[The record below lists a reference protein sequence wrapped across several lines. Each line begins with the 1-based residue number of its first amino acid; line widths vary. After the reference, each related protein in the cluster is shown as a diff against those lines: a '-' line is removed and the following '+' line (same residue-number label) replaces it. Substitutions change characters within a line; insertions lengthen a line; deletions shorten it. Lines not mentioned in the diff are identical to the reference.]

1 VEQMASKMPNGDKWE
16 LIDNDS
22 NSQHYGK
29 KFKFDFSY
37 IESDSIKNVVKAY
50 TWRNYKENNVTL
62 NSLYRYINS
71 YSTKVIDFL
80 NKQQIT
86 TLKELTNNDVD
97 MLVSYLNTL
106 ISPKGKGYSINSK
119 KIVIDSLKNIIR
131 WGQLYM
137 PNEVPKTEIFLGN
150 EYIGVNKKLKID
162 FIPDEVLEK
171 INKALVNE
179 ENPYIKY
186 GIIILQSTGMRIGDM
201 LKLTTDS
208 VKPHLISGH
217 TLTWYD
223 HKNRKERQP
232 MPIPNECAI
241 AVEKLIEHTKELK
254 EVADDSIK
262 DYLFI
267 HKVTNGS
274 TVGEISNI
282 VPFRYKVWL
291 NGDGNIVDGKLR
303 GKGFVQKHNIRD
315 TNGEYYNLT
324 AHQFRRTLATDMLSK
339 GTDLKAIQE
348 VLGHSSAMTT
358 KQHYADVKDKERAE
372 VFKNIGIIGNINKVD
387 ETVITDKNDLIWFN
401 ENKDNG
407 ARMEDG
413 YCTKPCTDGKICD
426 RLLKRKKCY
435 TCGRYITTPEYLQDH
450 KNHLA
455 ELEKQL
461 EGNIYGDHYAEHF
474 LPTIEILKEIVK
486 RLEEIQN
493 GNN

>member
-1 VEQMASKMPNGDKWE
+1 MASKIPNGDKWE

-22 NSQHYGK
+22 NSQHCGR

-37 IESDSIKNVVKAY
+37 IESESIKNVVKAY

-62 NSLYRYINS
+62 SSLYRYINAHFA
-71 YSTKVIDFL
+71 KVIDFL
-80 NKQQIT
+80 NQQQIT

-131 WGQLYM
+131 WGQLYI
-137 PNEVPKTEIFLGN
+137 PNEVPKVGIFTGN
-150 EYIGVNKKLKID
+150 EYTGVNRKLKID

-171 INKALVNE
+171 INKSLKNE
-179 ENPYIKY
+179 ENPYVRY

-208 VKPHLISGH
+208 VKPHLISGY

-241 AVEKLIEHTKELK
+241 AVEKLIEYTKELR
-254 EVADDSIK
+254 EQADDSIK

-267 HKVTNGS
+267 DRYKSGHLKNKVKL
-274 TVGEISNI
+274 ISNRI
-282 VPFRYKVWL
+282 ATYNEWL
-291 NGDGNIVDGKLR
+291 NDFIKNND
-303 GKGFVQKHNIRD
+303 IRD

-348 VLGHSSAMTT
+348 VLGHSSPITT
-358 KQHYADVKDKERAE
+358 KQSYAGVKDKERGE

-387 ETVITDKNDLIWFN
+387 ETVITDKKDLIWFK
-401 ENKDNG
+401 ENKDKG

-413 YCTKPCTDGKICD
+413 YCTKPCSDGKICN
-426 RLLKRKKCY
+426 RLLKRQKCY
-435 TCGRYITTPEYLQDH
+435 TCSRYITTPEYLQAH

-474 LPTIEILKEIVK
+474 IPTIEILKEIVK
-486 RLEEIQN
+486 RLEQIQD

>member
-1 VEQMASKMPNGDKWE
+1 MASNMPNGDKWE

-37 IESDSIKNVVKAY
+37 IESDSIKDVVKTY
-50 TWRNYKENNVTL
+50 IWRNYKEVNNVLSKLYSDVTRFNLFNNFAISNNITSFKTMKNKEIDMFISYLKTTL
-62 NSLYRYINS
+62 N
-71 YSTKVIDFL
+71 TK
-80 NKQQIT
+80 
-86 TLKELTNNDVD
+86 TN
-97 MLVSYLNTL
+97 
-106 ISPKGKGYSINSK
+106 KGYSYEYQK
-119 KIVIDSLKNIIR
+119 KCLDSLKAIIR

-137 PNEVPKTEIFLGN
+137 PNEVPKTEIFTGN
-150 EYIGVNKKLKID
+150 EYIGVNRKLKID
-162 FIPDEVLEK
+162 FIPDEVLEQ
-171 INKALVNE
+171 INNALVNE
-179 ENPYIKY
+179 ENPYVRY

-201 LKLTTDS
+201 FKLTTDS
-208 VKPHLISGH
+208 VKPHLISGY

-241 AVEKLIEHTKELK
+241 AVRKLIETTKELR
-254 EVADDSIK
+254 EQADDSIK

-267 HKVTNGS
+267 HKPTNGK
-274 TVGEISNI
+274 GANI
-282 VPFRYKVWL
+282 LKVIPQTTYQKWL
-291 NGDGNIVDGKLR
+291 
-303 GKGFVQKHNIRD
+303 KGFIKNNDIRN
-315 TNGEYYNLT
+315 THGELYNLKS
-324 AHQFRRTLATDMLSK
+324 HQFRRTLATDMLSK

-358 KQHYADVKDKERAE
+358 KQHYADIKDKERSE
-372 VFKNIGIIGNINKVD
+372 LFKNIGIIGNINKVD
-387 ETVITDKNDLIWFN
+387 ETVIENENDLIWFK
-401 ENKDNG
+401 ENKDKG

-413 YCTKPCTDGKICD
+413 YCTKPCSDGKICD
-426 RLLKRKKCY
+426 RLLKRQKCY
-435 TCGRYITTPEYLQDH
+435 TCSRYITTPEYLQAH

-474 LPTIEILKEIVK
+474 LPTIKILKEIIK
-486 RLEEIQN
+486 RLEEIQD

>member
-1 VEQMASKMPNGDKWE
+1 MTSKMPNGDKWE

-22 NSQHYGK
+22 NSQNYGK

-37 IESDSIKNVVKAY
+37 VESDSIKNLVKAY
-50 TWRNYKENNVTL
+50 IWRNYKEVNNVL
-62 NSLYRYINS
+62 SKLYDDICKFKVFNKFAINNN
-71 YSTKVIDFL
+71 IEFL
-80 NKQQIT
+80 KHI
-86 TLKELTNNDVD
+86 TNNDID
-97 MLVSYLNTL
+97 LFISYLKTM
-106 ISPKGKGYSINSK
+106 ISYKTK
-119 KIVIDSLKNIIR
+119 KPLSYQSQKVYLDTLKNIIR

-137 PNEVPKTEIFLGN
+137 PNEVPKTEIFTGN
-150 EYIGVNKKLKID
+150 EYVGVNRNLKID
-162 FIPDEVLEK
+162 FIPDEILEK

-179 ENPYIKY
+179 ENPYVKY

-201 LKLTTDS
+201 LKLTTNS
-208 VKPHLISGH
+208 IKPHLISGY

-241 AVEKLIEHTKELK
+241 TVEKLIEYTKELR
-254 EVADDSIK
+254 EQADDSIK

-267 HKVTNGS
+267 YNSKNSIEVIIQRT
-274 TVGEISNI
+274 
-282 VPFRYKVWL
+282 YQYWL
-291 NGDGNIVDGKLR
+291 QY
-303 GKGFVQKHNIRD
+303 FIRD
-315 TNGEYYNLT
+315 NDIRNTDGALYNLKS
-324 AHQFRRTLATDMLSK
+324 HQFRRTLATDMLSK

-348 VLGHSSAMTT
+348 VLGHSSPMTT
-358 KQHYADVKDKERAE
+358 KQSYADVKDKERAE

-387 ETVITDKNDLIWFN
+387 ETVITDKKDLIWFK
-401 ENKDNG
+401 ENKDKG

-426 RLLKRKKCY
+426 RLLKRQKCY
-435 TCGRYITTPEYLQDH
+435 TCSRYITTPEYLQAH

-461 EGNIYGDHYAEHF
+461 DGNIYGDHYAEHF

-486 RLEEIQN
+486 RLEELQD

>member
-1 VEQMASKMPNGDKWE
+1 MASKMPNGDKWE

-22 NSQHYGK
+22 NSQYYGR

-37 IESDSIKNVVKAY
+37 IESDSIKNVVKGY
-50 TWRNYKENNVTL
+50 VWRNYKEGNNVI
-62 NSLYRYINS
+62 SKLYRDIS
-71 YSTKVIDFL
+71 RFKAF
-80 NKQQIT
+80 NKFT
-86 TLKELTNNDVD
+86 TTNGIKSFKEITNNGVD
-97 MLVSYLNTL
+97 LFVSYLRTT
-106 ISPKGKGYSINSK
+106 ISETTNKPLSYESQKVYLDT
-119 KIVIDSLKNIIR
+119 VKNIIR

-137 PNEVPKTEIFLGN
+137 PNEVPKTEIFTGN
-150 EYIGVNKKLKID
+150 EYVGFNRKLKID
-162 FIPDEVLEK
+162 FIPDEVLEQ
-171 INKALVNE
+171 INNALKNE

-186 GIIILQSTGMRIGDM
+186 GIIVLQSTGMRIGDM

-208 VKPHLISGH
+208 VKPHLISGY

-241 AVEKLIEHTKELK
+241 AVEKLIEHTKELRK
-254 EVADDSIK
+254 QADDSIK

-267 HKVTNGS
+267 HRVSNGKNA
-274 TVGEISNI
+274 GEIMLLNNVRI
-282 VPFRYKVWL
+282 NDWL
-291 NGDGNIVDGKLR
+291 NVFIKNND
-303 GKGFVQKHNIRD
+303 IRN
-315 TNGEYYNLT
+315 TNGELYNLKS
-324 AHQFRRTLATDMLSK
+324 HQFRRTLATDMLSK

-348 VLGHSSAMTT
+348 VLGHSSPMTT
-358 KQHYADVKDKERAE
+358 KQHYADIKDKERSE
-372 VFKNIGIIGNINKVD
+372 LFKNIGIIGNINKVD
-387 ETVITDKNDLIWFN
+387 ETVIENENDLIWFK
-401 ENKDNG
+401 ENKDKG

-413 YCTKPCTDGKICD
+413 YCTKPCSDGKICD
-426 RLLKRKKCY
+426 RLLKRQKCY
-435 TCGRYITTPEYLQDH
+435 TCSRYITTPEYLQVH

-486 RLEEIQN
+486 RLEEIQD

>member
-1 VEQMASKMPNGDKWE
+1 MASKMPNGDKWE

-22 NSQHYGK
+22 NSQYYGN

-50 TWRNYKENNVTL
+50 VWRNYKEGNKVLAKLYYDITRFRAFNDFATTYKIS
-62 NSLYRYINS
+62 SLKS
-71 YSTKVIDFL
+71 
-80 NKQQIT
+80 
-86 TLKELTNNDVD
+86 LTNNDVE
-97 MLVSYLNTL
+97 MFISYLKTSISERTKNPLSYQSQKVYLDTL
-106 ISPKGKGYSINSK
+106 KS
-119 KIVIDSLKNIIR
+119 IIR

-137 PNEVPKTEIFLGN
+137 PNEVPKTEIFTGN
-150 EYIGVNKKLKID
+150 EYMGINRKLKID
-162 FIPDEVLEK
+162 FIPDEVLVQ
-171 INKALVNE
+171 INKALINE

-201 LKLTTDS
+201 LKLTNDS
-208 VKPHLISGH
+208 VKPHLISGY

-241 AVEKLIEHTKELK
+241 AVEKLIEHTKDLREQ
-254 EVADDSIK
+254 ADGRIK
-262 DYLFI
+262 NYLFI
-267 HKVTNGS
+267 HRVSSGS
-274 TVGEISNI
+274 NVGGISNI
-282 VPFRYKVWL
+282 SPLRYKVWL
-291 NGDGNIVDGKLR
+291 NGDIVNDKLR

-324 AHQFRRTLATDMLSK
+324 SHQFRRTLATNMLSK
-339 GTDLKAIQE
+339 GIDLKAIQE
-348 VLGHSSAMTT
+348 VLGHSSPMTT

-387 ETVITDKNDLIWFN
+387 ETVISDKKDLIWFK
-401 ENKDNG
+401 ENKDKG

-413 YCTKPCTDGKICD
+413 YCTKPCSDGKVCD
-426 RLLKRKKCY
+426 RLLKRQKCY
-435 TCGRYITTPEYLQDH
+435 TCSRYITTPEYLQAH
-450 KNHLA
+450 KNHLE

-461 EGNIYGDHYAEHF
+461 DENIYGDHYAEHF
-474 LPTIEILKEIVK
+474 LPTIEILKEIIM
-486 RLEEIQN
+486 RLEEIQD

>member
-1 VEQMASKMPNGDKWE
+1 MASKMPNGDTWE

-29 KFKFDFSY
+29 KFKFNFSY

-50 TWRNYKENNVTL
+50 IWRNYKEGIRTV
-62 NSLYRYINS
+62 SKLYRVDLDRFRYFNEFAQKNKITILNNLSNNDIDLFIS
-71 YSTKVIDFL
+71 YLKTTISL
-80 NKQQIT
+80 NKEKP
-86 TLKELTNNDVD
+86 L
-97 MLVSYLNTL
+97 SYGYQ
-106 ISPKGKGYSINSK
+106 KGCLD
-119 KIVIDSLKNIIR
+119 IVKSIIR

-137 PNEVPKTEIFLGN
+137 PNEMPKTEIFTGN
-150 EYIGVNKKLKID
+150 EYIGINRKLKMD
-162 FIPDEVLEK
+162 FIPDEILEK

-179 ENPYIKY
+179 ENPYVRY

-208 VKPHLISGH
+208 VKPHLISGY

-232 MPIPNECAI
+232 MPIPNECAT
-241 AVEKLIEHTKELK
+241 AVEKLIEYTKELR
-254 EVADDSIK
+254 EQTDDRIK

-267 HKVTNGS
+267 CNIKKANAIS
-274 TVGEISNI
+274 NRIGEIDVI
-282 VPFRYKVWL
+282 TQGTYKWWL
-291 NGDGNIVDGKLR
+291 DSFTKNNDIK
-303 GKGFVQKHNIRD
+303 D

-324 AHQFRRTLATDMLSK
+324 SHQFRRTLATDMLSK

-387 ETVITDKNDLIWFN
+387 ETVIKDKKDLNWFK
-401 ENKDNG
+401 ENKDKG

-413 YCTKPCTDGKICD
+413 YCTKPCTNGKICD
-426 RLLKRKKCY
+426 RLLKRQKCY
-435 TCGRYITTPEYLQDH
+435 TCSRYITTPEYLQAH
-450 KNHLA
+450 KNHLV

-486 RLEEIQN
+486 RLEEIQD

>member
-1 VEQMASKMPNGDKWE
+1 MASNMPNGDKWE

-22 NSQHYGK
+22 NSQHYGR

-50 TWRNYKENNVTL
+50 IWRNYREGNKVLNWLKNECNNNFKTVNDFL
-62 NSLYRYINS
+62 KSNNINNFNSLTN
-71 YSTKVIDFL
+71 KEIDL
-80 NKQQIT
+80 
-86 TLKELTNNDVD
+86 
-97 MLVSYLNTL
+97 LVSYLKLL
-106 ISPKGKGYSINSK
+106 INPKKQMNYSQSK
-119 KIVIDSLKNIIR
+119 QRQSIITLKNIIR

-137 PNEVPKTEIFLGN
+137 PNEVPKTEIFTGN
-150 EYIGVNKKLKID
+150 EYIGVNSKLKID
-162 FIPDEVLEK
+162 FIPDEVLEQINNSLK
-171 INKALVNE
+171 IE
-179 ENPYIKY
+179 ENPYVKY

-201 LKLTTDS
+201 LKLITDS
-208 VKPHLISGH
+208 VKPHLISGY

-232 MPIPNECAI
+232 MPISNECAI
-241 AVEKLIEHTKELK
+241 AVEKLIEHTKELRK
-254 EVADDSIK
+254 QANDSIK

-267 HKVTNGS
+267 HKPTNGR
-274 TVGEISNI
+274 GANI
-282 VPFRYKVWL
+282 LKVIPQETYHKWL
-291 NGDGNIVDGKLR
+291 NYFIENND
-303 GKGFVQKHNIRD
+303 IRD
-315 TNGEYYNLT
+315 INGEYYNLT
-324 AHQFRRTLATDMLSK
+324 AHKFRRTLATDMLSK

-348 VLGHSSAMTT
+348 VLGHSSPMTT
-358 KQHYADVKDKERAE
+358 KQSYADIKDKERAE

-387 ETVITDKNDLIWFN
+387 ETVIVDKKDLIWFK
-401 ENKDNG
+401 ENKDKE

-426 RLLKRKKCY
+426 RLLKRQKCY
-435 TCGRYITTPEYLQDH
+435 TCSRYITTPEYLQAH

-486 RLEEIQN
+486 RLEEIQD

>member
-1 VEQMASKMPNGDKWE
+1 
-16 LIDNDS
+16 
-22 NSQHYGK
+22 
-29 KFKFDFSY
+29 
-37 IESDSIKNVVKAY
+37 
-50 TWRNYKENNVTL
+50 
-62 NSLYRYINS
+62 
-71 YSTKVIDFL
+71 
-80 NKQQIT
+80 
-86 TLKELTNNDVD
+86 
-97 MLVSYLNTL
+97 
-106 ISPKGKGYSINSK
+106 
-119 KIVIDSLKNIIR
+119 
-131 WGQLYM
+131 M
-137 PNEVPKTEIFLGN
+137 PNEVPKTEIFTGN
-150 EYIGVNKKLKID
+150 EYIGVNSKLKID
-162 FIPDEVLEK
+162 FIPDEVLEQ
-171 INKALVNE
+171 INNALVNE

-201 LKLTTDS
+201 LKLTTHS
-208 VKPHLISGH
+208 VKPHLISGY

-232 MPIPNECAI
+232 MPISNECAI
-241 AVEKLIEHTKELK
+241 AVEKLIEHTKELR
-254 EVADDSIK
+254 EQANDSIK

-267 HKVTNGS
+267 YELQKGKNK
-274 TVGEISNI
+274 GEIQNI
-282 VPFRYKVWL
+282 YAQQIKPWL
-291 NGDGNIVDGKLR
+291 DSFIKNND
-303 GKGFVQKHNIRD
+303 IRD

-348 VLGHSSAMTT
+348 VLGHSSANTT

-387 ETVITDKNDLIWFN
+387 ETVIENKNDLIWFK
-401 ENKDNG
+401 ENKEKG

-413 YCTKPCTDGKICD
+413 YCTKPCSDGKICP
-426 RLLKRKKCY
+426 RLLKRQKCY
-435 TCGRYITTPEYLQDH
+435 TCSRYITTPEYLQAH

-486 RLEEIQN
+486 RLEEIQD

>member
-1 VEQMASKMPNGDKWE
+1 MASKMPNGDKWE

-29 KFKFDFSY
+29 KFKFDFLY

-50 TWRNYKENNVTL
+50 IWKNYKEGKDTLSKLYKEISQFKVFNN
-62 NSLYRYINS
+62 YAINNNI
-71 YSTKVIDFL
+71 TNLKV
-80 NKQQIT
+80 
-86 TLKELTNNDVD
+86 LKNNDID
-97 MLVSYLNTL
+97 LYLSYLKTYLNDRPKKTL
-106 ISPKGKGYSINSK
+106 SYIYQKNCLD
-119 KIVIDSLKNIIR
+119 VLKNIIR

-137 PNEVPKTEIFLGN
+137 PNEVPKVEIFTGN
-150 EYIGVNKKLKID
+150 EYIGVNRKLKID
-162 FIPDEVLEK
+162 FIPDEVLEQ
-171 INKALVNE
+171 INNALKNE

-208 VKPHLISGH
+208 VKPHLISGY

-241 AVEKLIEHTKELK
+241 AVEKLIEHTKELR
-254 EVADDSIK
+254 EQADDSVK
-262 DYLFI
+262 DYIFI
-267 HKVTNGS
+267 HKPTNGK
-274 TVGEISNI
+274 GANI
-282 VPFRYKVWL
+282 LKIIPKITYQQWL
-291 NGDGNIVDGKLR
+291 NNFIKNND
-303 GKGFVQKHNIRD
+303 IRD

-348 VLGHSSAMTT
+348 VLGHSSPMTT
-358 KQHYADVKDKERAE
+358 KQSYADVKDKERAE

-387 ETVITDKNDLIWFN
+387 ETVIENKNDLIWFK
-401 ENKDNG
+401 ENKDKG

-413 YCTKPCTDGKICD
+413 YCTKPCSDGKICD
-426 RLLKRKKCY
+426 RLLKRQKCY
-435 TCGRYITTPEYLQDH
+435 TCSRYITTPEYLQAH

-461 EGNIYGDHYAEHF
+461 EGNIYGDHYTEHF
-474 LPTIEILKEIVK
+474 IPTIEILKEIVK
-486 RLEEIQN
+486 RLEEIQD

>member
-1 VEQMASKMPNGDKWE
+1 MASKMPNSDKWE

-22 NSQHYGK
+22 NSQWYGD

-37 IESDSIKNVVKAY
+37 IESDSIKDVAKAY
-50 TWRNYKENNVTL
+50 VWRNYKEGNKTV
-62 NSLYRYINS
+62 SWLYREVIANFK
-71 YSTKVIDFL
+71 KVNEFL
-80 NKQQIT
+80 ELYNIT
-86 TLKELTNNDVD
+86 NLNQLTNKEIGN
-97 MLVSYLNTL
+97 LLSHLNTL
-106 ISPKGKGYSINSK
+106 INPKTNKHYSTSMKRNCLNTI
-119 KIVIDSLKNIIR
+119 KNIIR

-137 PNEVPKTEIFLGN
+137 PNEVPKIEIFTGN
-150 EYIGVNKKLKID
+150 EYIGVNRKLKID
-162 FIPDEVLEK
+162 FIPDKVLEQ
-171 INKALVNE
+171 INKALKNE

-208 VKPHLISGH
+208 VKPHLISGY

-232 MPIPNECAI
+232 MPIPNECVI
-241 AVEKLIEHTKELK
+241 AVEKLIEHTKELRK
-254 EVADDSIK
+254 QADDSIK

-267 HKVTNGS
+267 HRVSKGKNA
-274 TVGEISNI
+274 GEIML
-282 VPFRYKVWL
+282 L
-291 NGDGNIVDGKLR
+291 NNVRINEWFNTFIKNNDIK
-303 GKGFVQKHNIRD
+303 D

-324 AHQFRRTLATDMLSK
+324 SHQFRRTLATDMLSK

-348 VLGHSSAMTT
+348 VLGHSSANTT
-358 KQHYADVKDKERAE
+358 KQHYADIKDKERAE

-387 ETVITDKNDLIWFN
+387 ETVIEDKNDLIWFK
-401 ENKDNG
+401 ENKDKG

-413 YCTKPCTDGKICD
+413 YCTKPCSDGKICD
-426 RLLKRKKCY
+426 RLLKRQKCY
-435 TCGRYITTPEYLQDH
+435 TCSRYITTPEYLQAH

-486 RLEEIQN
+486 RLEEIQD

>member
-1 VEQMASKMPNGDKWE
+1 MASKMPKGDKWE

-37 IESDSIKNVVKAY
+37 IKSNSIKNVVKTY
-50 TWRNYKENNVTL
+50 TWRNYKEGNKTIAYL
-62 NSLYRYINS
+62 KLYVNS
-71 YSTKVIDFL
+71 YFRYANDFFEINNISSLNELNNNYIDMFVSFL
-80 NKQQIT
+80 KTYISKTTNKP
-86 TLKELTNNDVD
+86 L
-97 MLVSYLNTL
+97 SY
-106 ISPKGKGYSINSK
+106 NSQK
-119 KIVIDSLKNIIR
+119 LRLDILKNIIR
-131 WGQLYM
+131 WGQLYT
-137 PNEVPKTEIFLGN
+137 PNEVPKTEIFTGN
-150 EYIGVNKKLKID
+150 EYVGINRKLKID
-162 FIPDEVLEK
+162 FIPDEVLDK

-179 ENPYIKY
+179 KNLYVKY

-208 VKPHLISGH
+208 VKPHLISEY

-241 AVEKLIEHTKELK
+241 AVEKLIEYTKELR
-254 EVADDSIK
+254 EQADDNIK
-262 DYLFI
+262 DYIFI
-267 HKVTNGS
+267 SDIKKANAIS
-274 TVGEISNI
+274 NRIGEIDTVSQYT
-282 VPFRYKVWL
+282 YKWWL
-291 NGDGNIVDGKLR
+291 DSFIKNNDIK
-303 GKGFVQKHNIRD
+303 D

-348 VLGHSSAMTT
+348 VLGHSSPLTT

-387 ETVITDKNDLIWFN
+387 ETIITDKNDLIWFK
-401 ENKDNG
+401 ENKDKG

-413 YCTKPCTDGKICD
+413 YCTKPCTDGRICD
-426 RLLKRKKCY
+426 RLLKRQKCY
-435 TCGRYITTPEYLQDH
+435 TCSRYITTPEYLQAH

-474 LPTIEILKEIVK
+474 LPTIEILKEIVR
-486 RLEEIQN
+486 RLEEIQD

>member
-1 VEQMASKMPNGDKWE
+1 MAGKMPKGDKWE

-29 KFKFDFSY
+29 KFKFNFSY
-37 IESDSIKNVVKAY
+37 IESDSIKNVVKTY
-50 TWRNYKENNVTL
+50 IWRSYKESTNVLAKLYTDVARFNLFNNFAISNNITSFRIL
-62 NSLYRYINS
+62 KN
-71 YSTKVIDFL
+71 KDIDMF
-80 NKQQIT
+80 
-86 TLKELTNNDVD
+86 
-97 MLVSYLNTL
+97 VSYLKTILNT
-106 ISPKGKGYSINSK
+106 KTNKGYSYNYQRMCLET
-119 KIVIDSLKNIIR
+119 LKAIIR

-137 PNEVPKTEIFLGN
+137 PNAVPKVEIFTGN
-150 EYIGVNKKLKID
+150 EYVGVNSKLKID

-171 INKALVNE
+171 INKALKNE
-179 ENPYIKY
+179 KNPYIKY
-186 GIIILQSTGMRIGDM
+186 GIVILQSTGMRIGDM

-208 VKPHLISGH
+208 VKPHLISGY

-223 HKNRKERQP
+223 HKNRKKRQP

-241 AVEKLIEHTKELK
+241 AVEKLIEHTKELR
-254 EVADDSIK
+254 EQVDDSIK

-267 HKVTNGS
+267 HRVPTGKNA
-274 TVGEISNI
+274 GEIMRIKSETGIIKYWFNA
-282 VPFRYKVWL
+282 FTK
-291 NGDGNIVDGKLR
+291 NND
-303 GKGFVQKHNIRD
+303 IRD

-348 VLGHSSAMTT
+348 VLGHSSPSTT
-358 KQHYADVKDKERAE
+358 KQSYADVKDKERGE
-372 VFKNIGIIGNINKVD
+372 IFKNIGIIGNINKVD
-387 ETVITDKNDLIWFN
+387 ETVIADKNDLIWFK
-401 ENKDNG
+401 ENKDKG

-413 YCTKPCTDGKICD
+413 YCTKPCSDGKICE
-426 RLLKRKKCY
+426 RLLKRQKCY
-435 TCGRYITTPEYLQDH
+435 TCSRYITTPEYLQDH

-474 LPTIEILKEIVK
+474 LPTIEILKDIVK
-486 RLEEIQN
+486 RLEEMQD

>member
-1 VEQMASKMPNGDKWE
+1 MFSKMPNGDKWE

-37 IESDSIKNVVKAY
+37 IESDSIKNVVKTY
-50 TWRNYKENNVTL
+50 TWRNYKEINISL
-62 NSLYRYINS
+62 SSLYVYIKGRFYLINN
-71 YSTKVIDFL
+71 FL
-80 NKQQIT
+80 KTNNIN
-86 TLKELTNNDVD
+86 TLKSLTNNDIDV
-97 MLVSYLNTL
+97 LKSYLNTL
-106 ISPKGKGYSINSK
+106 VSPKGKLYSINTRK
-119 KIVIDSLKNIIR
+119 QCIDVLKNIIR

-137 PNEVPKTEIFLGN
+137 LNEVPKTEIFTGN
-150 EYIGVNKKLKID
+150 EYIGVNRQLKID
-162 FIPDEVLEK
+162 FIPDEVLEQ

-179 ENPYIKY
+179 ENLYVKY

-208 VKPHLISGH
+208 VKPHLISGY

-241 AVEKLIEHTKELK
+241 AVEKLIEHTKELR
-254 EVADDSIK
+254 EQTDDSIK
-262 DYLFI
+262 EYLFI
-267 HKVTNGS
+267 HKVSSGKNI
-274 TVGEISNI
+274 GEIMRINED
-282 VPFRYKVWL
+282 RYRVWL
-291 NGDGNIVDGKLR
+291 NGHIVNRELR
-303 GKGFVQKHNIRD
+303 IKGFVHNHNILD
-315 TNGEYYNLT
+315 ANGEYYNLT

-358 KQHYADVKDKERAE
+358 KQHYADIKDKERAE
-372 VFKNIGIIGNINKVD
+372 VFKNIGIIGNINKVN
-387 ETVITDKNDLIWFN
+387 ETVITNKKDLIWFK
-401 ENKDNG
+401 ENKDKG

-413 YCTKPCTDGKICD
+413 YCTKPCSDGKICN
-426 RLLKRKKCY
+426 RLLKRQKCY
-435 TCGRYITTPEYLQDH
+435 TCSRYITTPEYLQAH

-455 ELEKQL
+455 ELENQL

-486 RLEEIQN
+486 RLEKIQD